1 MNKRQ
6 QSSFSAEA
14 AAQPAGVGSSV
25 SRVGA
30 SSGIRPLGFLDRYF
44 YFCMSLLIA
53 GVVIYGFSHTVST
66 RLFHTTIPRPSVLY
80 VHAAVFSAWILF
92 FIFQSVLIRTHNL
105 RVHRL
110 TGWFGAVLGIFVPVL
125 GVLVAVAMIR
135 FDLLQLHSGFPPVAI
150 FLPFNDM
157 FCFTVPFVLAIY
169 WRKRSDFHRRLLLL
183 ATCAI
188 TSAAFTRFPENK
200 LPFVISYVCVDLM
213 VALGVVRDLLIE
225 RRVHRVYLI
234 GLPCFILCQTV
245 VVFLVLTGNPYLVR
259 WANTLLN

>member
-1 MNKRQ
+1 MYKRQ
-6 QSSFSAEA
+6 QSSLSAEA
-14 AAQPAGVGSSV
+14 AAPPVGAGSSV
-25 SRVGA
+25 RLFGA
-30 SSGIRPLGFLDRYF
+30 SSAIGPVEFLDRYF
-44 YFCMSLLIA
+44 YLCMSLLIA
-53 GVVIYGFSHTVST
+53 GVVVYGFSHTVSA
-66 RLFHTTIPRPSVLY
+66 RLFHTTIPRPRVLY
-80 VHAAVFSAWILF
+80 FHAAVFSTWILF
-92 FIFQSVLIRTHNL
+92 FVFQSVLIRTHNV
-105 RVHRL
+105 RVHKV
-110 TGWFGAVLGIFVPVL
+110 TGWFGAVLGIFVAVL
-125 GVLVAVAMIR
+125 GVLVAVAMTR

-183 ATCAI
+183 ATCAL

-213 VALGVVRDLLIE
+213 VALGVVRDLIIE

-234 GLPCFILCQTV
+234 GLPCFILCQAV
-245 VVFLVLTGNPYLVR
+245 VVFLTLTGNPYLVG